1 MSKPNLITTLGW
13 LLEAARQDAD
23 HRRAQRCRRA
33 LRSLGAVA

>member
-1 MSKPNLITTLGW
+1 MARLNIITRLDII
-13 LLEAARQDAD
+13 LEAARLNGD